1 MITNNFTFLSN
12 DGKTAVHA
20 VKWLPDAQEVKAIL
34 QISHGMVEFIER
46 YEPFAAFLTAKGYM
60 VVGHD
65 HIGHGQSVAS
75 QEDWGYF
82 CEKNPSDTVVEDM
95 HKLRMIIQE
104 EYAEIPYFMLGHS
117 MGSFMLR
124 KYLAIH
130 NDDLRGAIIMGTGF
144 IPEKMT
150 RLALML
156 TNVIARLRGSKYR
169 SKLIQSLAF
178 GADYKGFDMTGEKLE
193 KSWLTKDIKIV
204 QAYYNE
210 PRCTFMF
217 TVNGYKG
224 LFEAVN
230 FSCNSENAALL
241 PKKLPLFIVSGGQDP
256 VGGLGKGVKEVY
268 DMYEKAG
275 IHDLTYKLY
284 ENDRHEILN
293 ETDKQAVFEDLLAWM
308 NVRIDT

>member
-1 MITNNFTFLSN
+1 MVTTNFTFLSN

-20 VKWLPDAQEVKAIL
+20 VKWTPESGEYKAIL
-34 QISHGMVEFIER
+34 QITHGMVEFIER
-46 YEPFAAFLTAKGYM
+46 YAPFAEFLTENGYM

-82 CEKNPSDTVVEDM
+82 CEGNPSDVLVADM
-95 HKLRMIIQE
+95 HKLRTLTQE
-104 EYAEIPYFMLGHS
+104 ENPDVPYFMLGHS

-130 NDDLRGAIIMGTGF
+130 NENLRGAVIMGTGF
-144 IPEKMT
+144 IPGNMT
-150 RLALML
+150 DLAMKL
-156 TNVIARLRGSKYR
+156 TSIVTKLRGSRHR

-178 GADYKGFDMTGEKLE
+178 GADYKGFDMTGEKPE
-193 KSWLTKDIKIV
+193 DSWLTKDVEIV
-204 QAYYNE
+204 KQYYNE
-210 PRCTFMF
+210 PRCTYMF

-230 FSCNSENAALL
+230 FSCNPENAALI
-241 PKKLPLFIVSGGQDP
+241 PKKLPLFIVSGDKDP
-256 VGGLGKGVKEVY
+256 VGGLGKGVMVVY
-268 DMYEKAG
+268 EMYKDMG
-275 IHDLTYKLY
+275 IQDLTYKLY

-293 ETDKQAVFEDLLAWM
+293 ELDKKVVFDDILAWM